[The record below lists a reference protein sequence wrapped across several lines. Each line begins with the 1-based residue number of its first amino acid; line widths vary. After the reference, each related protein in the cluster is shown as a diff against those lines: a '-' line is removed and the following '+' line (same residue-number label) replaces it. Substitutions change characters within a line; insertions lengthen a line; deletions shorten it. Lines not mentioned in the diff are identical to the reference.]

1 MKNINKFALSLLLS
15 TSLIACSGQK
25 EENNVLATYNGGK
38 VTLAEVSKHFQ
49 KLFDSQEEL
58 KGKKFEDL
66 PVTAQESLVRNYILT
81 KLFEKE
87 AKAEGIEDS
96 EAFKEK
102 LTAVKTQL
110 VQQELLEKHVKKLV
124 TEEAIENGYNQLVKN
139 YVGKSEMQ
147 ASHILVST
155 KAEADEIIQK
165 LSIGVNFADLA
176 KQYSLDTGSK
186 EKGGSLGKF
195 VQGQFVPE
203 FEARLSTM
211 KKGEI
216 SEPVQTKFGWHI
228 IRLED
233 KRPYVIPSKEDARQT
248 VINSLNNDAINK
260 LANDLTT
267 KADIKITIENKK
279 DEAAKSEDSSKEN
292 ANKKEEAADTESA
305 K

>member
-25 EENNVLATYNGGK
+25 DDNSVLATYNGGK
-38 VTLAEVSKHFQ
+38 VTVADVSKHFQ

-58 KGKKFEDL
+58 KDKSFQDL
-66 PVTAQESLVRNYILT
+66 PAAAQESLVRNYILT

-87 AKAEGIEDS
+87 AKDEGIESSD
-96 EAFKEK
+96 AFKEK
-102 LTAVKTQL
+102 IAALKAQL
-110 VQQELLEKHVKKLV
+110 VQQELLEKYVKKLV
-124 TEEAIENGYNQLVKN
+124 TEEAIENGYNQMVKN
-139 YVGKSEMQ
+139 VVGKSEMQ

-155 KAEADEIIQK
+155 KQEAEEILQK
-165 LSIGVNFADLA
+165 INNGSNFAELA
-176 KQYSLDTGSK
+176 KHYSLDTGSK

-203 FEARLSTM
+203 FEAKLSTM

-216 SEPVQTKFGWHI
+216 SGPVQTKFGWHI

-233 KRPYVIPSKEDARQT
+233 KRPFVIPSKEEARQA
-248 VINSLNNDAINK
+248 VINGLNNDAINK
-260 LANDLTT
+260 LASDLMS

-279 DEAAKSEDSSKEN
+279 DEEVKSDDATKEKSDATTDAKSN
-292 ANKKEEAADTESA
+292 
-305 K
+305 

>member
-1 MKNINKFALSLLLS
+1 MKTINKFALSLLLS

-25 EENNVLATYNGGK
+25 EDGNVLATYNGGK
-38 VTLAEVSKHFQ
+38 VTLADVSQHFK
-49 KLFDSQEEL
+49 KLFESQEEL

-66 PVTAQESLVRNYILT
+66 PATAQESLVRNYILT

-87 AKAEGIEDS
+87 AKDEGIENS

-102 LTAVKTQL
+102 LGALKTQL
-110 VQQELLEKHVKKLV
+110 VQQELLEKHVKNLV

-147 ASHILVST
+147 ASHILVAT
-155 KAEADEIIQK
+155 KSEADDILHKINN
-165 LSIGVNFADLA
+165 GANFADLA

-203 FEARLSTM
+203 FESRLSTM

-216 SEPVQTKFGWHI
+216 SEPVKTKFGWHI

-260 LANDLTT
+260 LASDLTA
-267 KADIKITIENKK
+267 KADIKITIKNNK
-279 DEAAKSEDSSKEN
+279 DEAAKSEDEN
-292 ANKKEEAADTESA
+292 NDKKEEAVDTQISE
-305 K
+305 